1 MEGWL
6 PAWRTVAALA
16 CAGALAAC
24 AGADRPPAASA
35 GDCVTVGVS
44 QTAMHTDFYLPA
56 RAFEPGS
63 PIRRLYPDARWFSI
77 GWGDAQAYQHG
88 TTVPTAIAAGL
99 WPTPSVLHVT
109 ALDRDPRQAMNS
121 EYADLGL
128 SEEGMAALVARLDAS
143 FETDADGN
151 PQPTMEGK
159 IAGRSVFAASEERY
173 HAFNTCNVWSARR
186 LREAGASIAIPDL
199 MLLPGWL
206 RGQVRGAGSCEDLR
220 AEVSPAA
227 P

>member
-1 MEGWL
+1 
-6 PAWRTVAALA
+6 
-16 CAGALAAC
+16 
-24 AGADRPPAASA
+24 
-35 GDCVTVGVS
+35 
-44 QTAMHTDFYLPA
+44 
-56 RAFEPGS
+56 
-63 PIRRLYPDARWFSI
+63 
-77 GWGDAQAYQHG
+77 
-88 TTVPTAIAAGL
+88 
-99 WPTPSVLHVT
+99 
-109 ALDRDPRQAMNS
+109 
-121 EYADLGL
+121 
-128 SEEGMAALVARLDAS
+128 
-143 FETDADGN
+143 
-151 PQPTMEGK
+151 MEGK